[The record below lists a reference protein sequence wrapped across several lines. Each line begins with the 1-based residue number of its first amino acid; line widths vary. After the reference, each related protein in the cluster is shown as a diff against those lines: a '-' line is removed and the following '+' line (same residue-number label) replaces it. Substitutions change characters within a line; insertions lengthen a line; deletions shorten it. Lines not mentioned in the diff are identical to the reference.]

1 MLVDGLAN
9 SPDANGDTL
18 KPMNRSRA
26 FERFAWS
33 VLAFA
38 VLVIVWGAVV
48 RATGSGAGCGQH
60 WPLCNGEVVPPAP
73 TIATIIEFGHR
84 VSSGLIL
91 ILTVA
96 LVAAAWRTFPR
107 AHPARR
113 AAGLALIFVAIEAAI
128 GAGIVLLQLVERNAS
143 ALRAGYVAL
152 HLVNTMFL
160 AGALTATAWSA
171 RPRATGW
178 PEERR
183 VRWSRRLTVGL
194 AAVLVVA
201 AAGAVVALGD
211 TLFPQA
217 TLAAGLAADF
227 DPASHALTRLRV
239 WHPALAVVTSGY
251 LIGVLAW
258 SDAWDDRVLGR
269 PARFAI
275 ALIAGQLVVGAVN
288 LLTLAPLTLQ
298 MAHLLVSNALWVM
311 LVWIWLTVRARVV
324 RRAVP
329 GSRGA

>member
-1 MLVDGLAN
+1 
-9 SPDANGDTL
+9 
-18 KPMNRSRA
+18 MNRIRA

-38 VLVIVWGAVV
+38 ILVIVWGAVV

-60 WPLCNGEVVPPAP
+60 WPLCNGEVIPLAP

-91 ILTVA
+91 ILSVA
-96 LVAAAWRTFPR
+96 LLVAALRTFPR
-107 AHPARR
+107 AHAARR
-113 AAGLALIFVAIEAAI
+113 AAGLAVIFVGIEAAI
-128 GAGIVLLQLVERNAS
+128 GAGIVLLQLVEQNAS

-160 AGALTATAWSA
+160 TGALTAIAWSA
-171 RPRATGW
+171 RARATQW
-178 PEERR
+178 PEQRR
-183 VRWSRRLTVGL
+183 ARWSRWLTVGL

-239 WHPALAVVTSGY
+239 WHPALAVITSAY
-251 LIGVLAW
+251 LIGVISW
-258 SDAWDDRVLGR
+258 SDTRDEPALRR
-269 PARFAI
+269 PTRFAI
-275 ALIAGQLVVGAVN
+275 ALIAGQLIVGAVN
-288 LLTLAPLTLQ
+288 LVTLAPLALQ
-298 MAHLLVSNALWVM
+298 MGHLLVSNALWVV
-311 LVWIWLTVRARVV
+311 LVWLWLTVRAG
-324 RRAVP
+324 APVP
-329 GSRGA
+329 QDR

>member
-1 MLVDGLAN
+1 
-9 SPDANGDTL
+9 
-18 KPMNRSRA
+18 MNRTRA

-33 VLAFA
+33 VLVIA

-60 WPLCNGEVVPPAP
+60 WPLCNGEVIPLAP

-91 ILTVA
+91 ILSVA
-96 LVAAAWRTFPR
+96 LVVAAFRTFPG
-107 AHPARR
+107 AHRARR
-113 AAGLALIFVAIEAAI
+113 AASLALVFVGVEAAI
-128 GAGIVLLQLVERNAS
+128 GAGIVLLQLVEHNAS

-160 AGALTATAWSA
+160 TGALTATTWSA
-171 RPRATGW
+171 QPRATEW

-183 VRWSRRLTVGL
+183 LRWSRWLTVGL
-194 AAVLVVA
+194 IAVLVVA

-211 TLFPQA
+211 TLFPQP

-239 WHPALAVVTSGY
+239 WHPVLAVVTSGY
-251 LIGVLAW
+251 LIWVISR
-258 SDAWDDRVLGR
+258 SDAIDEPTLRR
-269 PARFAI
+269 PTRL
-275 ALIAGQLVVGAVN
+275 ALALLVGQVALGAVN
-288 LLTLAPLTLQ
+288 LIALAPLTLQ
-298 MAHLLVSNALWVM
+298 MAHLLVSNALWVV
-311 LVWIWLTVRARVV
+311 LVWIWLTASARE
-324 RRAVP
+324 
-329 GSRGA
+329 GARNA

>member
-1 MLVDGLAN
+1 
-9 SPDANGDTL
+9 
-18 KPMNRSRA
+18 MNRTRA
-26 FERFAWS
+26 FERFAWG
-33 VLAFA
+33 VLAIA

-60 WPLCNGEVVPPAP
+60 WPLCNGEVIPLAP

-91 ILTVA
+91 ILSVA
-96 LVAAAWRTFPR
+96 LAVATWRTFPR

-113 AAGLALIFVAIEAAI
+113 AVGLALVFVGVEAAI
-128 GAGIVLLQLVERNAS
+128 GAGIVLLQLVEHNAS

-160 AGALTATAWSA
+160 TGALTATTWSA
-171 RPRATGW
+171 RPRATEW

-183 VRWSRRLTVGL
+183 MRWSRSLTVGL
-194 AAVLVVA
+194 VAVLVVA

-211 TLFPQA
+211 TLFPQP

-239 WHPALAVVTSGY
+239 WHPVLAVVTSAY
-251 LIGVLAW
+251 LIWVISR
-258 SDAWDDRVLGR
+258 SDAFYEPTLRR
-269 PARFAI
+269 PARL
-275 ALIAGQLVVGAVN
+275 ALTLIVGQVALGAVN
-288 LLTLAPLTLQ
+288 LIALAPLTLQ
-298 MAHLLVSNALWVM
+298 MAHLLVSNALWVV
-311 LVWIWLTVRARVV
+311 LVWIWLTASARATRV
-324 RRAVP
+324 AN
-329 GSRGA
+329 A